1 MTKII
6 SLSLQHDN
14 TFTQATSPVPL
25 LCKEGRGEVE
35 DMNIEKGQSLPRVYN
50 KTMATETV
58 TLEGH
63 IIDSLILAKVL
74 DTILQRSGTFTIKE
88 MHVGATREDASS
100 ATIAVHA
107 DSPPRLAAIL
117 HAIQPH
123 GAEVEHAVDCIV
135 EPAPK
140 DGVLPDSFYA
150 TSHLRTQIRLN
161 HRWLDVEAIEMDLAI
176 RVTLEPPTAC
186 TVPMADVKAGDLIVT
201 GRTGVRV
208 FPLERPQER
217 DAFAFMAADVSSER
231 PHHPM
236 IADVA
241 KRMRM
246 IRDNRQKAGTDGESA
261 WDPDLGT
268 KVLFV
273 GGPAIIHAGGRE
285 ALSWLIE
292 SGFIH
297 VLFCGNALAA
307 HDMEA
312 SLFGTSLGYGL
323 RAGCAV
329 PHGHEHHLRTI
340 NRVRN
345 AGSLTA
351 RGGIRADPRRGHRL
365 LCPQKRQHGVGGKHS
380 RRRTATRRHHGH
392 ERRPNGHARRAPGR
406 RARVA
411 GGDDAARHRHRELF
425 AREGS
430 HRVRGHQPGRS
441 HQTQRPRQLPIH
453 RPGDGRG
460 VLPSTIGASTR
471 LAWVERW
478 HASWFAH
485 RIISGFSTK
494 STRGCGSPTKSTKTR
509 AKPNGGPSPACWKM
523 TRAPNSNG

>member
-1 MTKII
+1 
-6 SLSLQHDN
+6 
-14 TFTQATSPVPL
+14 
-25 LCKEGRGEVE
+25 
-35 DMNIEKGQSLPRVYN
+35 
-50 KTMATETV
+50 MATETV

-74 DTILQRSGTFTIKE
+74 DTILQRSGTFTINR

-100 ATIAVHA
+100 AAIAVHA
-107 DSPPRLAAIL
+107 DSPQRLAAIL

-123 GAEVEHAVDCIV
+123 GAVVEHAADCTV
-135 EPAPK
+135 EPAPT

-161 HRWLDVEAIEMDLAI
+161 HQWLDVDAIEMDVAI
-176 RVTLEPPTAC
+176 RVTMDPPAAR
-186 TVPMADVKAGDLIVT
+186 TVPMAEVKAGDLIVT

-208 FPLERPQER
+208 FPLERPKER

-231 PHHPM
+231 PHHAM

-241 KRMRM
+241 RRMWL
-246 IRDNRQKAGTDGESA
+246 IRDHRQKARTSGGDSGPG
-261 WDPDLGT
+261 D

-312 SLFGTSLGYGL
+312 GLFGTSLGYGL
-323 RAGCAV
+323 RAGCAM

-345 AGSLTA
+345 AGSLTRA
-351 RGGIRADPRRGHRL
+351 VESGLIRDGVIASCVRRNVDMVLAGSIRDDGPL
-365 LCPQKRQHGVGGKHS
+365 PDVITDTRQAQTAMRAALPGVGLALLV
-380 RRRTATRRHHGH
+380 ATTL
-392 ERRPNGHARRAPGR
+392 HAIATGNCLPAKVPTVCVDINPAVPTKLSDRGSFQSIGL
-406 RARVA
+406 VM
-411 GGDDAARHRHRELF
+411 DAASFL
-425 AREGS
+425 
-430 HRVRGHQPGRS
+430 
-441 HQTQRPRQLPIH
+441 RQLAQALGW
-453 RPGDGRG
+453 R
-460 VLPSTIGASTR
+460 
-471 LAWVERW
+471 E
-478 HASWFAH
+478 
-485 RIISGFSTK
+485 
-494 STRGCGSPTKSTKTR
+494 
-509 AKPNGGPSPACWKM
+509 
-523 TRAPNSNG
+523 

>member
-1 MTKII
+1 
-6 SLSLQHDN
+6 
-14 TFTQATSPVPL
+14 
-25 LCKEGRGEVE
+25 
-35 DMNIEKGQSLPRVYN
+35 
-50 KTMATETV
+50 MATETV

-74 DTILQRSGTFTIKE
+74 DTILQRSGTFTINR

-100 ATIAVHA
+100 AAIAVHA
-107 DSPPRLAAIL
+107 DSPQRLAAIL

-123 GAEVEHAVDCIV
+123 GAVVEHAADCTV

-161 HRWLDVEAIEMDLAI
+161 RQWLDVDAIEMDVAI
-176 RVTLEPPTAC
+176 RVTMDPPAAR
-186 TVPMADVKAGDLIVT
+186 TVPMAEVKAGDLIVT

-208 FPLERPQER
+208 FPLERPKER

-231 PHHPM
+231 PHHAM

-241 KRMRM
+241 RRMWL
-246 IRDNRQKAGTDGESA
+246 IRDHRQKARTSGGDSGPG
-261 WDPDLGT
+261 D

-312 SLFGTSLGYGL
+312 GLFGTSLGYGL
-323 RAGCAV
+323 RAGCAM

-345 AGSLTA
+345 AGSLTRA
-351 RGGIRADPRRGHRL
+351 VESGLIRDGVIASCVRRNVDMVLAGSIRDDGPL
-365 LCPQKRQHGVGGKHS
+365 PDVITDTRQAQTAMRAALPGVGLALLV
-380 RRRTATRRHHGH
+380 ATTL
-392 ERRPNGHARRAPGR
+392 HAIATGNCLPAKVPTVCVDINPAVPTKLSDRGSFQSIGL
-406 RARVA
+406 VM
-411 GGDDAARHRHRELF
+411 DAASFL
-425 AREGS
+425 
-430 HRVRGHQPGRS
+430 
-441 HQTQRPRQLPIH
+441 RQLAQALGW
-453 RPGDGRG
+453 R
-460 VLPSTIGASTR
+460 
-471 LAWVERW
+471 E
-478 HASWFAH
+478 
-485 RIISGFSTK
+485 
-494 STRGCGSPTKSTKTR
+494 
-509 AKPNGGPSPACWKM
+509 
-523 TRAPNSNG
+523 